1 MQQIEENLRK
11 LDALL
16 LNIRARDTKKEDLFR
31 FIYKMSRVDTEA
43 LEEEGNALECLRIIN
58 SSLERYF
65 KE

>member
-43 LEEEGNALECLRIIN
+43 LEEEGNALECLSIIN
-58 SSLERYF
+58 NILERYF